1 MHVKLPLEAIT
12 EQLEHCKLQARLR
25 CSVVGIEFAP
35 SDELICCAFCLG
47 EDPALAFKVFLDFV
61 TAQEPFGVGEAEHR
75 STIATHPLEYLVLA
89 SGAKWVRQGDPA
101 WNLVESPRL
110 EKKPAVRELFDYYG
124 TPTLLLDRG
133 EEEVALRLDEIGLS
147 LLEAGFGISV
157 EDIERP
163 YCRECTERQIKSVQ
177 RSEECGTYPERR
189 YRCEKCK
196 DRDMSLRLLQP
207 AVDDQ
212 RGLHFLHNVKSGGA
226 PK

>member
-1 MHVKLPLEAIT
+1 MKLKNNQKASSASLSHG
-12 EQLEHCKLQARLR
+12 LLCFFVWFGGKGKNLARL
-25 CSVVGIEFAP
+25 S
-35 SDELICCAFCLG
+35 CLG
-47 EDPALAFKVFLDFV
+47 AHFV
-61 TAQEPFGVGEAEHR
+61 KRLLRRAGKSARAMKDYLLPPWESNE
-75 STIATHPLEYLVLA
+75 SPLEYLVLA

-212 RGLHFLHNVKSGGA
+212 RGLHFLHNVIGMARRGRA
-226 PK
+226 